1 MIAWMLFEIEIR
13 IESDALQ
20 YCEKDLRSEAV
31 VRSAIHPPDHT
42 RFRSLRESK
51 PECVR
56 PGPRCAFDE
65 DVDAVVQARGD
76 VSADPS
82 DVSRRIESAR
92 GSRAHLQRGHRGCTR
107 GCALVSARPERRTGR
122 LGGHSRQSKRGD
134 AKPSGADA
142 QLQGAYVRLQVRD
155 GHLRATRR
163 AQPQVL

>member
-65 DVDAVVQARGD
+65 DVDAVVQARVD
-76 VSADPS
+76 ARADPS
-82 DVSRRIESAR
+82 HVSRRITGAR
-92 GSRAHLQRGHRGCTR
+92 GSRAHLQRRHRARTR
-107 GCALVSARPERRTGR
+107 GCEPVSTWPEHRTGR
-122 LGGHSRQSKRGD
+122 PGSHSRRSKRGD
-134 AKPSGADA
+134 TRPSGADA
-142 QLQGAYVRLQVRD
+142 QLQGAYVRPQVRD